1 MNKQKRNK
9 KIKRKLKKIKMEIK
23 INSLQK
29 SKKEII
35 ASLNQKDLLPFEEEA
50 LKELNKDL
58 QINGYRLGKAPLS
71 IAKNNLPSLKV
82 YEKMASLA
90 IEQIYPKIIKE
101 EKIQAIGYPSINITK
116 IVPNQEVEF
125 KAEVSVIPHIEL
137 PNYQEIIKKIPKIK
151 KEASIIEEKE
161 IEQALVWLQNSR
173 ANLEKVNRSAQK
185 EDIVTIDYQI
195 KENKNLIEN
204 GEDKNYSFILG
215 KGNFIPGFED
225 NLIGMNAEEE
235 KTFEIVVPKDWAQK
249 NLQNKKL
256 AVNVSLKEIKT
267 KQLPLL
273 DDKFAQSVGKFK
285 NLEDLKKN
293 IREGL
298 LLEKEQKENE
308 RWRLEA
314 LEKIATDTKTDLPEI
329 LIQNEIEKMI
339 EELKTQLD
347 KMQLPFEKY
356 LEQIK
361 KNEKELREELQE
373 LAKKRVISALVLRE
387 IASIEKV
394 EVSEKEIEEKVNEI
408 LKQIPETEKK
418 ETINKN
424 SLREFALGIIRN
436 EKVFQIL
443 EGKQRKDS
451 QDKNNQ
457 A

>member
-1 MNKQKRNK
+1 
-9 KIKRKLKKIKMEIK
+9 MEIK

-35 ASLNQKDLLPFEEEA
+35 ASLNQKDLLPFKEEA

-71 IAKNNLPSLKV
+71 IAKNHLPSLKV

-101 EKIQAIGYPSINITK
+101 KKIQAIGYPSINITK
-116 IVPNQEVEF
+116 IIPDQEVEF
-125 KAEVSVIPHIEL
+125 KAEVSVIPHIEM
-137 PNYQEIIKKIPKIK
+137 PDYQEIIKKIPKTK
-151 KEASIIEEKE
+151 KETLVIEEKE
-161 IEQALVWLQNSR
+161 IEQALIWLQNSR
-173 ANLEKVNRSAQK
+173 ASLEKVNRPAQK

-195 KENKNLIEN
+195 KEGENLIEN
-204 GEDKNYSFILG
+204 GEDKDYSFILG

-225 NLIGMNAEEE
+225 NLIGMKSGEE
-235 KTFEIVVPKDWAQK
+235 KKFELVVPKDWAQK

-256 AVNVSLKEIKT
+256 TINVSLKEIKT
-267 KQLPLL
+267 KQLPSL

-285 NLEDLKKN
+285 SLEDLKKN

-298 LLEKEQKENE
+298 LLEKKQKETE
-308 RWRLEA
+308 KWRLEA
-314 LEKIATDTKTDLPEI
+314 LEKITAETKADLPEI
-329 LIQNEIEKMI
+329 LVQNEIEKMI
-339 EELKTQLD
+339 EELRAQLD

-361 KNEKELREELQE
+361 KDEKELRKELQE
-373 LAKKRVISALVLRE
+373 LAEKRVISALVLRE
-387 IASIEKV
+387 IASIEKI

-418 ETINKN
+418 ENIDKN
-424 SLREFALGIIRN
+424 NLREFALGIIRN

-443 EGKQRKDS
+443 EGEQRENK

-457 A
+457 T

>member
-1 MNKQKRNK
+1 
-9 KIKRKLKKIKMEIK
+9 MEIK

-35 ASLNQKDLLPFEEEA
+35 ASLNQKDLLPFKEEA

-71 IAKNNLPSLKV
+71 IAENHLPSLKV

-101 EKIQAIGYPSINITK
+101 KKIQAIGYPSINITK
-116 IVPNQEVEF
+116 IIPDQEVEF
-125 KAEVSVIPHIEL
+125 KAEVSVIPHIEM
-137 PNYQEIIKKIPKIK
+137 PDYQEIIKKIPKTK
-151 KEASIIEEKE
+151 KETLAIEEKE
-161 IEQALVWLQNSR
+161 IEQALIWLQNSR
-173 ANLEKVNRSAQK
+173 ASLEKVNRPAQK

-195 KENKNLIEN
+195 KEGENLIEN
-204 GEDKNYSFILG
+204 GEDKDYSFILG

-225 NLIGMNAEEE
+225 NLIDMKSGEE
-235 KTFEIVVPKDWAQK
+235 KKFELIVPKDWAQK

-256 AVNVSLKEIKT
+256 TINVSLKEIKT
-267 KQLPLL
+267 KQLPSL
-273 DDKFAQSVGKFK
+273 DDKFAQSVGEFK
-285 NLEDLKKN
+285 SLEDLKKN

-298 LLEKEQKENE
+298 LLEKKQKETE
-308 RWRLEA
+308 KWRLEA
-314 LEKIATDTKTDLPEI
+314 LEKITAETKADLPEI
-329 LIQNEIEKMI
+329 LVQNEIEKMI
-339 EELKTQLD
+339 EELKIQLD

-361 KNEKELREELQE
+361 KNEKELRKELQE
-373 LAKKRVISALVLRE
+373 LAEKRVISALVLRE
-387 IASIEKV
+387 IASIEKI

-418 ETINKN
+418 ENIDKN
-424 SLREFALGIIRN
+424 NLKEFALGIIRN

-443 EGKQRKDS
+443 EGEQRENK

-457 A
+457 T